1 MDEKVG
7 YRRLI
12 DAKLTSLG
20 AAPPAEAPKTG
31 GAAP

>member
-1 MDEKVG
+1 MDPKLE

-12 DAKLTSLG
+12 DAKLVALG
-20 AAPPAEAPKTG
+20 AAPPASAP